1 MEENLTN
8 KVYAILVVNSFSIFG
23 IILVFIKHYK
33 EK

>member
-1 MEENLTN
+1 MEEDFNY
-8 KVYAILVVNSFSIFG
+8 KVLAILVVNSFSIFG